1 MEDGKMNENAIL
13 SSVGEYTTFTY
24 GGRTLTFMTSKD
36 LDRYTEIK
44 EWNNG
49 YIVVIA
55 KYKTKGEDEDYIDL
69 LPILENLYMDADAF
83 LKPIKGVEIRYA

>member
-1 MEDGKMNENAIL
+1 MNETAIL

-44 EWNNG
+44 EWDNG
-49 YIVVIA
+49 YIVVVA
-55 KYKTKGEDEDYIDL
+55 KYKSKGEDEDYIDL

>member
-1 MEDGKMNENAIL
+1 MNENAIL

-44 EWNNG
+44 EWDNG
-49 YIVVIA
+49 YIVVVA
-55 KYKTKGEDEDYIDL
+55 RYKSKAEDEDYIDL

>member
-1 MEDGKMNENAIL
+1 MNENAIL

-44 EWNNG
+44 EWDNG
-49 YIVVIA
+49 YIVVVA
-55 KYKTKGEDEDYIDL
+55 KYKSKGEDEDYIDL
-69 LPILENLYMDADAF
+69 LPILENLYMDADEF

>member
-1 MEDGKMNENAIL
+1 MNENAIL

-44 EWNNG
+44 EWDNG
-49 YIVVIA
+49 YIVVVA
-55 KYKTKGEDEDYIDL
+55 RYKSKGEGEDYIDL

>member
-1 MEDGKMNENAIL
+1 MNENAIL
-13 SSVGEYTTFTY
+13 SSVGEYTTFSH

-44 EWNNG
+44 EWDRG
-49 YIVVIA
+49 YIVVTA

>member
-1 MEDGKMNENAIL
+1 MNENAIL

-44 EWNNG
+44 EWDNG
-49 YIVVIA
+49 YIVVVA
-55 KYKTKGEDEDYIDL
+55 KYKSKGEDEDYIDL

-83 LKPIKGVEIRYA
+83 LKPIKGVEIR

>member
-1 MEDGKMNENAIL
+1 MNENAIL
-13 SSVGEYTTFTY
+13 SSVGEYTTFSY

>member
-1 MEDGKMNENAIL
+1 MEDGAMNETAIL

-44 EWNNG
+44 EW
-49 YIVVIA
+49 A
-55 KYKTKGEDEDYIDL
+55 QE
-69 LPILENLYMDADAF
+69 
-83 LKPIKGVEIRYA
+83 